1 MKEKEKSPGK
11 KELNEKDARNLSD
24 TEFKTMVIQMLK
36 IFRKRMDKFNK
47 NFNKNL
53 VRINTDIE
61 TEEYTKEN

>member
-11 KELNEKDARNLSD
+11 KELTEKDARNLSD